1 MPAGAAA
8 NREAKGRRWAYDLFG
23 LRVHSDI
30 PLTELFEADDN
41 GAAADV
47 VIRLGEMPAGAPDP
61 KPGYTVAGSATLLSI
76 SKVGLYWIDSG
87 REMIV
92 QPFAGASERNIR
104 LFLLGSAFGALL
116 HQRNLLPL
124 HANAVEIDGRAIA
137 FMGHS
142 GAGKSTMAAW
152 FLDRGHRILADD
164 VCVVTFD
171 SAGRPLAH
179 GGIPRL
185 RLWREAIEAT
195 GRAAEDYELSFDDAD
210 KYNVPTPRGPS
221 IGALPLHHI
230 YLLRRA
236 EAEASAPLV
245 ERLLGVDAVDA
256 LVANT
261 YRGGFVKASGGTG
274 KHLSQCLS
282 LVSRAPVFKAERRWG
297 YDSFDEQAAAL
308 EAHARQLIAATG

>member
-1 MPAGAAA
+1 MPAGAATSSGA
-8 NREAKGRRWAYDLFG
+8 RGRHWAYDLFG
-23 LRVHSDI
+23 LRVHSEI
-30 PLTELFEADDN
+30 PLTELFEAEDD
-41 GAAADV
+41 GTAADV
-47 VIRLGEMPAGAPDP
+47 VIRLGEMPAGAPEP
-61 KPGYTVAGSATLLSI
+61 KPGYTVAGSATLLSV

-92 QPFAGASERNIR
+92 EPFAGASERNIR

-171 SAGRPLAH
+171 PSGRPLAH
-179 GGIPRL
+179 AGIPRL

-195 GRAAEDYELSFDDAD
+195 GRAAEDYELSFDDAE
-210 KYNVPTPRGPS
+210 KYNVPTPRGQS

-236 EAEASAPLV
+236 EDEASVPLV
-245 ERLLGVDAVDA
+245 ERLVGVDAVDA

-261 YRGGFVKASGGTG
+261 YRGGFVKAAGGTG
-274 KHLSQCLS
+274 KHLAQCLT

-297 YDSFDEQAAAL
+297 YDSFDEQAALL
-308 EAHARQLIAATG
+308 EAHARKLIAATG